1 MLVVAA
7 AANQGQQD
15 QDPALTIAAHQP
27 SFVQGCSPYS
37 NTRNT
42 KKEIRK
48 HKNTQIHVCQSI
60 IVTITP
66 HQPLF

>member
-1 MLVVAA
+1 MLVYWVVLVVAA
-7 AANQGQQD
+7 VVNQGQQD

-42 KKEIRK
+42 KKKYGGTKIQK
-48 HKNTQIHVCQSI
+48 Y
-60 IVTITP
+60 VTIYYC
-66 HQPLF
+66 